1 MAGQRA
7 RPLIV
12 DGNRGRRNATVPA
25 PIAASHGRLL
35 AVRQLL
41 VQVPAGR
48 GHEVVRI
55 SQQHGATNAATFP
68 AQDGEGPIDVAMVH
82 VPTRALGD
90 LLDDLHGFPEMRAA
104 FSPENTLALHPPW
117 EDADQQ
123 AIEPGNRAPLEVLLD
138 SLSSISSLRGF
149 LAYTLLAAVLVWVGL
164 TTNTEYLLVA
174 AMLIAPFAGPAVN
187 GALGAA
193 HGDRGLL
200 VHGVGRFVAG
210 IVVMVAATAVF
221 TLLAGQQV
229 ETPLMV
235 DVTRVPL
242 VAVLL
247 PLAGGTAA
255 ALHLVLSQRASL
267 VTGAAVGTLV
277 AAALAPSAGVAGM
290 ALALGHWAMAGD
302 ALFELALQLAGI
314 LLSAA
319 ALFRLSG
326 AVSPSAARALQGRR
340 GVFPVTIGLAAL
352 ATAALVG
359 VQLTTPGLT
368 HERDEQRARAIVQ
381 QVVADNPRA
390 SYVASDVR
398 FTAHGPG
405 GRRTLLGDVYASGN
419 AEPDALAADIEQAI
433 TDAPLAVHPLMDVS
447 VLPDR

>member
-1 MAGQRA
+1 M
-7 RPLIV
+7 L
-12 DGNRGRRNATVPA
+12 
-25 PIAASHGRLL
+25 
-35 AVRQLL
+35 
-41 VQVPAGR
+41 
-48 GHEVVRI
+48 EV
-55 SQQHGATNAATFP
+55 SQQHGATNAATFA
-68 AQDGEGPIDVAMVH
+68 AQDADGPIDVAMVH

-90 LLDDLHGFPEMRAA
+90 LLDDLHSVPGMRAA

-123 AIEPGNRAPLEVLLD
+123 ATEPGNRAPLEVLLD
-138 SLSSISSLRGF
+138 SLSAISSLRGF
-149 LAYTLLAAVLVWVGL
+149 LAYTLLAAVLVWIGL
-164 TTNTEYLLVA
+164 ATNTEYLLVA

-187 GALGAA
+187 GALGTA

-200 VHGVGRFVAG
+200 IHGVGRFAVG
-210 IVVMVAATAVF
+210 IAAMVGATAVF

-235 DVTRVPL
+235 DVSRVPL

-247 PLAGGTAA
+247 PLVGGTAA

-290 ALALGHWAMAGD
+290 ALALGQWGMAGD

-326 AVSPSAARALQGRR
+326 AVSPSSARAVQGRA
-340 GVFPVTIGLAAL
+340 GVFPVTIALAAL
-352 ATAALVG
+352 ATVALVG
-359 VQLTTPGLT
+359 IQLTTTGLT
-368 HERDEQRARAIVQ
+368 DERDVQRARAIVQ
-381 QVVADNPRA
+381 QVVTDHPQAT
-390 SYVASDVR
+390 YVDSDVR
-398 FTAHGPG
+398 FTGHGPG
-405 GRRTLLGDVYASGN
+405 GRRTLLGDVYASGDAN
-419 AEPDALAADIEQAI
+419 AEALAADIEQAI
-433 TDAPLAVHPLMDVS
+433 ADTPLAVQPLMDVS

>member
-1 MAGQRA
+1 M
-7 RPLIV
+7 L
-12 DGNRGRRNATVPA
+12 
-25 PIAASHGRLL
+25 
-35 AVRQLL
+35 
-41 VQVPAGR
+41 
-48 GHEVVRI
+48 EI
-55 SQQHGATNAATFP
+55 SQQHGATNTATFA
-68 AQDGEGPIDVAMVH
+68 AQDAEGPIDVALVH
-82 VPTRALGD
+82 VPTRALGE
-90 LLDDLHGFPEMRAA
+90 LLNDLHSISEMQAA

-187 GALGAA
+187 GALGTA

-200 VHGVGRFVAG
+200 AHGVGRFAAG
-210 IVVMVAATAVF
+210 IAAMVAVTAVF

-247 PLAGGTAA
+247 PLVGGTAA

-290 ALALGHWAMAGD
+290 AVALGQWGMAGE

-326 AVSPSAARALQGRR
+326 AVSPSAARAVQGRP

-352 ATAALVG
+352 ATVVLVG
-359 VQLTTPGLT
+359 IQLTTTGLT

-381 QVVADNPRA
+381 RVVTDHPRA
-390 SYVASDVR
+390 SYVDSDVR
-398 FTAHGPG
+398 FTEHGPG
-405 GRRTLLGDVYASGN
+405 GRRTLLGDVYASGD
-419 AEPDALAADIEQAI
+419 ADPDVLAADIEQAI
-433 TDAPLAVHPLMDVS
+433 THAPLAVHPLMDVS

>member
-1 MAGQRA
+1 M
-7 RPLIV
+7 
-12 DGNRGRRNATVPA
+12 
-25 PIAASHGRLL
+25 
-35 AVRQLL
+35 RQLL

-48 GHEVVRI
+48 GHEVVEV
-55 SQQHGATNAATFP
+55 SQQHGATNAATFA
-68 AQDGEGPIDVAMVH
+68 AQDADGPIDVAVVH

-90 LLDDLHGFPEMRAA
+90 LLDDLHSVPELRAA

-117 EDADQQ
+117 EEADQQ

-149 LAYTLLAAVLVWVGL
+149 LAYTLLAAALVWVGL

-187 GALGAA
+187 GALGTA

-200 VHGVGRFVAG
+200 AQGVGRFTAG
-210 IVVMVAATAVF
+210 IAVMVAATAVL

-229 ETPLMV
+229 ETSLMA
-235 DVTRVPL
+235 DVSRVPL

-247 PLAGGTAA
+247 PLVGGTAA

-290 ALALGHWAMAGD
+290 ALALGQWGMVGD

-326 AVSPSAARALQGRR
+326 AVSPSAARAVQGRPA
-340 GVFPVTIGLAAL
+340 VFPVTIGLAAL
-352 ATAALVG
+352 ATVALVSL
-359 VQLTTPGLT
+359 QLTTTGLT
-368 HERDEQRARAIVQ
+368 HERDEQRARSIVQ
-381 QVVADNPRA
+381 QVVTDHPRA
-390 SYVASDVR
+390 SYVDSDVR
-398 FTAHGPG
+398 FTEHGPG
-405 GRRTLLGDVYASGN
+405 GRRTLLGDVYASGD
-419 AEPDALAADIEQAI
+419 ADPDALAVDIEQAI
-433 TDAPLAVHPLMDVS
+433 ADAALAVHPLMDVS